1 MAKPSFKEMILYIH
15 DKGCSCSDIAK
26 ACGVSRGCIDGI
38 RNGVTKEPVHSVGE
52 KIIRFYKAHKRVE
65 QSVAALH

>member
-15 DKGCSCSDIAK
+15 DKGCSSSDIAK
-26 ACGVSRGCIDGI
+26 ACDVSRGCINGI

-52 KIIRFYKAHKRVE
+52 KIIRIYKAQRRAE
-65 QSVAALH
+65 TSAAALH